1 MDTFHHRLIAGP
13 SHGVTGMLC
22 WLTKAQPLD
31 MVSPAHPHHQAS
43 SGQRACTPV
52 KSATPEK
59 EEKSSSARTSVV
71 IFESYLWQKP
81 KQEAFLL
88 GDVFWQIRNIRG
100 KGISR

>member
-13 SHGVTGMLC
+13 SHIVTGMLC

-31 MVSPAHPHHQAS
+31 MVSPAHPQHQAS
-43 SGQRACTPV
+43 PGQRACTP
-52 KSATPEK
+52 EK
-59 EEKSSSARTSVV
+59 EGKSSSARTSVV

-88 GDVFWQIRNIRG
+88 GDVFYGILG
-100 KGISR
+100 EKGISR